1 VPQIEDVLGALRAS
15 PGCRFA
21 RMSGSGA
28 TCFAIFDHYAEG
40 ADAAARLQI
49 EREWWAR
56 PTWLKLP
63 S

>member
-1 VPQIEDVLGALRAS
+1 
-15 PGCRFA
+15 
-21 RMSGSGA
+21 MSGSGA

-40 ADAAARLQI
+40 AEAAARLQI